1 MFTALANYLFPVL
14 PSAITQRV
22 AFAESAALGQSVLE
36 VEPNGAAA
44 QEIRIFTREAL
55 EMMTHAEKDRTS
67 DRH

>member
-1 MFTALANYLFPVL
+1 MSHSGPTTAAPTSPAV
-14 PSAITQRV
+14 
-22 AFAESAALGQSVLE
+22 FAESAALGQSVLE

-44 QEIRIFTREAL
+44 QEIIALTRAAV